1 MYSIVRQQLLR
12 AGLRARPGMA
22 SLHTSAA
29 LRDLSKFTMPAMS
42 PTMQDGGIA
51 AWRKNEG
58 ESFNS
63 GDVLLEIETDKAT
76 MEVEATDDG
85 VMAKILVAAGA
96 KNVPVN
102 STIAIVGEEGDDLSG
117 ADALAE
123 EAKNESA
130 SAASQAEESK
140 EDKPK
145 EDKED
150 KPKEQP
156 KEQPK
161 EAPKEQPK
169 EAPKE
174 EKPSNKPQDRVF
186 ATPAAKRIALER
198 GVPLR
203 EIKGSGPEGRI
214 LQEDVEKYKPQGGAP
229 GGGAA
234 AAAVPAETYTDEP
247 LSNMRRV
254 IASRLTE
261 SKSTVPHYYVTFDIE
276 MDRVN
281 QLREVFNRAAKE
293 SAKGDAEKE
302 KAAKLSVNDFIVK
315 AAAIA
320 LKQVPEVNS
329 AFHGEY
335 VRQHHVQDISM
346 AVATPTGL
354 ITPILRNCGAIGL
367 AEIGAQSKALAK
379 KARDGKLKPDEYQ
392 GGTFTISNM
401 GMMGTSHFTAIINP
415 PQSCILALGTTEAR
429 LVPDD
434 SEKGFRVAHF
444 MKATISADHRV
455 VDGATA
461 ARWMQ
466 AFKAAV
472 ENPLSFM
479 L

>member
-1 MYSIVRQQLLR
+1 M
-12 AGLRARPGMA
+12 
-22 SLHTSAA
+22 
-29 LRDLSKFTMPAMS
+29 
-42 PTMQDGGIA
+42 
-51 AWRKNEG
+51 
-58 ESFNS
+58 
-63 GDVLLEIETDKAT
+63 
-76 MEVEATDDG
+76 
-85 VMAKILVAAGA
+85 AAGS

-102 STIAIVGEEGDDLSG
+102 STIAIIGEEGDDLSG

-123 EAKNESA
+123 EAKKESA
-130 SAASQAEESK
+130 SAASQSKEAK

-145 EDKED
+145 EAPKED
-150 KPKEQP
+150 KPEQPKDQPKDQP

-161 EAPKEQPK
+161 EAPKED
-169 EAPKE
+169 
-174 EKPSNKPQDRVF
+174 KPPSKPQERVF
-186 ATPAAKRIALER
+186 ATPAAKRVALER

-203 EIKGSGPEGRI
+203 EIKGSGPQGRI
-214 LQEDVEKYKPQGGAP
+214 LLEDVEKYKSQGTAP

-234 AAAVPAETYTDEP
+234 AAVDAYTDVP

-320 LKQVPEVNS
+320 LKQVPEANS
-329 AFHGEY
+329 AFHGEF
-335 VRQHHVQDISM
+335 VRQHHRQDISM
-346 AVATPTGL
+346 AVATPAGL
-354 ITPILRNCGAIGL
+354 ITPILRDCGAIGL
-367 AEIGAQSKALAK
+367 AEIGARSKALAK

-401 GMMGTSHFTAIINP
+401 GMMGTSQFTAIINP
-415 PQSCILALGTTEAR
+415 PQSCILAIGTTEAR
-429 LVPDD
+429 IVPDD
-434 SEKGFRVAHF
+434 SEKGFRVAQV
-444 MKATISADHRV
+444 MKATISSDHRV

-466 AFKAAV
+466 AFKAAM

>member
-1 MYSIVRQQLLR
+1 M
-12 AGLRARPGMA
+12 
-22 SLHTSAA
+22 
-29 LRDLSKFTMPAMS
+29 
-42 PTMQDGGIA
+42 
-51 AWRKNEG
+51 
-58 ESFNS
+58 
-63 GDVLLEIETDKAT
+63 
-76 MEVEATDDG
+76 
-85 VMAKILVAAGA
+85 
-96 KNVPVN
+96 
-102 STIAIVGEEGDDLSG
+102 
-117 ADALAE
+117 AE
-123 EAKNESA
+123 EAKKESA
-130 SAASQAEESK
+130 SAASQSEEAPK
-140 EDKPK
+140 KEQEDKPK
-145 EDKED
+145 EES
-150 KPKEQP
+150 KEQP

-161 EAPKEQPK
+161 EESKEQPKEQPK
-169 EAPKE
+169 KE
-174 EKPSNKPQDRVF
+174 QASSKPQDRLF
-186 ATPAAKRIALER
+186 ATPAAKRLALER

-214 LQEDVEKYKPQGGAP
+214 LQEDVEKYKPSAAP
-229 GGGAA
+229 AA
-234 AAAVPAETYTDEP
+234 AAAAPGQSYEDIP

-254 IASRLTE
+254 IATRLTE
-261 SKSTVPHYYVTFDIE
+261 SKSNVPHYYVTFDIE

-281 QLREVFNRAAKE
+281 QLRGIFNRAAKE
-293 SAKGDAEKE
+293 KAQGDVAKE

-346 AVATPTGL
+346 AVSTPTGL
-354 ITPILRNCGAIGL
+354 ITPILRNCGALGL
-367 AEIGAQSKALAK
+367 AEIGAQNKALAQ

-415 PQSCILALGTTEAR
+415 PQSCILALGATEAR

-434 SEKGFRVAHF
+434 SERGFRVAHI
-444 MKATISADHRV
+444 MKATLSADHRV

-466 AFKAAV
+466 AFKAALQ
-472 ENPLSFM
+472 NPLSFM

>member
-12 AGLRARPGMA
+12 ASHRVRPGVA
-22 SLHTSAA
+22 SLHTSVA
-29 LRDLSKFTMPAMS
+29 LRELSKFTMPAMS

-51 AWRKNEG
+51 AWRKEEG

-63 GDVLLEIETDKAT
+63 GDVLLEIQETDKAT

-85 VMAKILVAAGA
+85 VLAKIIVAAGA

-117 ADALAE
+117 AEAMAE
-123 EAKNESA
+123 EAKKESA
-130 SAASQAEESK
+130 SAASQSEEAPKKDQEDKSK
-140 EDKPK
+140 E
-145 EDKED
+145 E
-150 KPKEQP
+150 PKEQP
-156 KEQPK
+156 KEEKK
-161 EAPKEQPK
+161 EEPKEQPK
-169 EAPKE
+169 KE
-174 EKPSNKPQDRVF
+174 QKSSKPQDRLF
-186 ATPAAKRIALER
+186 ATPAAKRLALER

-214 LQEDVEKYKPQGGAP
+214 LQEDVEKYKPGAAPAAATASTAP
-229 GGGAA
+229 GQSY
-234 AAAVPAETYTDEP
+234 EDIP

-261 SKSTVPHYYVTFDIE
+261 SKSNVPHYYVTFDID

-281 QLREVFNRAAKE
+281 QLREIFNRAAKE
-293 SAKGDAEKE
+293 KAQGDVAKE

-346 AVATPTGL
+346 AVSTPTGL
-354 ITPILRNCGAIGL
+354 ITPILRNCGALGL
-367 AEIGAQSKALAK
+367 AEIGAQNKALAQ
-379 KARDGKLKPDEYQ
+379 KARDGKLKPEEYQ

-415 PQSCILALGTTEAR
+415 PQSCILAIGATEAR

-434 SEKGFRVAHF
+434 SERGFRVAHI
-444 MKATISADHRV
+444 MKATLSSDHRV

-466 AFKAAV
+466 AFKAALQ
-472 ENPLSFM
+472 NPLSFM

>member
-1 MYSIVRQQLLR
+1 MCIRDR
-12 AGLRARPGMA
+12 A
-22 SLHTSAA
+22 
-29 LRDLSKFTMPAMS
+29 
-42 PTMQDGGIA
+42 
-51 AWRKNEG
+51 
-58 ESFNS
+58 
-63 GDVLLEIETDKAT
+63 
-76 MEVEATDDG
+76 
-85 VMAKILVAAGA
+85 
-96 KNVPVN
+96 
-102 STIAIVGEEGDDLSG
+102 
-117 ADALAE
+117 
-123 EAKNESA
+123 
-130 SAASQAEESK
+130 
-140 EDKPK
+140 
-145 EDKED
+145 
-150 KPKEQP
+150 
-156 KEQPK
+156 
-161 EAPKEQPK
+161 
-169 EAPKE
+169 
-174 EKPSNKPQDRVF
+174 
-186 ATPAAKRIALER
+186 
-198 GVPLR
+198 
-203 EIKGSGPEGRI
+203 
-214 LQEDVEKYKPQGGAP
+214 
-229 GGGAA
+229 
-234 AAAVPAETYTDEP
+234 YTDVP

-254 IASRLTE
+254 IATRLTE
-261 SKSTVPHYYVTFDIE
+261 SKSTVPHYYVTFDVE

-293 SAKGDAEKE
+293 SAKGDAAKE

-315 AAAIA
+315 AA
-320 LKQVPEVNS
+320 PEVNS
-329 AFHGEY
+329 AFHGEF

-367 AEIGAQSKALAK
+367 AEIGAQSKALAA

-415 PQSCILALGTTEAR
+415 PQSCILALGATEAR

-434 SEKGFRVAHF
+434 SERGFRVAHV